1 MVFNEF
7 VLTSKSFIRTVTT
20 VKPEWYVLSFQTG
33 TQTSNSLWQSRLL
46 ECGGEYFNLQTFP
59 EGEARTALLRV
70 WNKRMGKKFDEVSG
84 PVEKPK
90 KKKKKVEVKREPTSG
105 PAEGPE
111 PVSGP
116 STTYT
121 TTYR

>member
-1 MVFNEF
+1 M
-7 VLTSKSFIRTVTT
+7 
-20 VKPEWYVLSFQTG
+20 
-33 TQTSNSLWQSRLL
+33 L

-70 WNKRMGKKFDEVSG
+70 QNRRMGKRFDEVSG
-84 PVEKPK
+84 AVEKPK
-90 KKKKKVEVKREPTSG
+90 KKKAKLEEKKQVKREPTSG
-105 PAEGPE
+105 PAEGLE

-121 TTYR
+121 TAYR